1 MKHIVSIIMNKYKD
15 KYSSDKL
22 EIAEYGLKVI
32 LLTITKL
39 SLIIIVVSLLGIL
52 KEFILFY
59 ILFNIVRLF
68 SFGLH
73 ASKSIYCTISSLIV
87 FTIVPYLNSI
97 IFLSFNF
104 KCIIGILL
112 ILLMYKN
119 SPADTIK
126 KPIIR
131 RRNIYKFMSTIIAI
145 LFVFLSLI
153 NNGLITNTLITSL
166 IVQNILISSYTYK
179 LFKMPYNNYINYM
192 KGGLYVN

>member
-153 NNGLITNTLITSL
+153 NVSSSNRSEEHTSEL
-166 IVQNILISSYTYK
+166 QSPDHLVCRL
-179 LFKMPYNNYINYM
+179 L
-192 KGGLYVN
+192 

>member
-73 ASKSIYCTISSLIV
+73 ASKSIFCTISSLIV

-97 IFLSFNF
+97 IFLSFKF
-104 KCIIGILL
+104 IIGILL